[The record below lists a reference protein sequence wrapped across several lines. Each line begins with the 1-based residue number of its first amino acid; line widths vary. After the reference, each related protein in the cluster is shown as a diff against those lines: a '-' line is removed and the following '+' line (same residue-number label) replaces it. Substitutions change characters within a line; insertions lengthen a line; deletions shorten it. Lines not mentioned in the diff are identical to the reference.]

1 MKMNTFIVIA
11 KVQKILINNNE
22 LVKFYQTPIVLLF
35 LSQNEIY
42 LHLKMPSNRVLN
54 F

>member
-22 LVKFYQTPIVLLF
+22 LVKFYQMSSFTILVSTGY
-35 LSQNEIY
+35 LSSSKIA
-42 LHLKMPSNRVLN
+42 L
-54 F
+54 

>member
-1 MKMNTFIVIA
+1 MKINTFIVIA
-11 KVQKILINNNE
+11 KVQKILINNND
-22 LVKFYQTPIVLLF
+22 LVKFYQIPIVLLF
-35 LSQNEIY
+35 LSRKDIY